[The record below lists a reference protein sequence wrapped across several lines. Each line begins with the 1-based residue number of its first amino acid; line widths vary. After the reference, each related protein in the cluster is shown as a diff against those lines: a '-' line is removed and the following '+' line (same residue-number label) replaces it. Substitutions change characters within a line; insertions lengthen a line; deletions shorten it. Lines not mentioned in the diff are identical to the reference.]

1 MAFKRLIQ
9 AVMDRKTGKESLM
22 DSRGEGAKN
31 YFEEKRRVKLSA
43 KR

>member
-9 AVMDRKTGKESLM
+9 AVIDRKTGKESLM
-22 DSRGEGAKN
+22 DSRRGPENSFFKK
-31 YFEEKRRVKLSA
+31 KRKIKLSV